1 MIILNGLLSFLAVVS
16 SWHIEKRIKFYM
28 AMILVLEFGV
38 MGVFA
43 AFDLFLF
50 FLFWEVELIPMFL
63 LIGIWGGARREYAAW
78 KFLIY
83 TFTASAFTLAGIFL
97 LYFQTGAVSGAFEY
111 LSSQVAQSKVVGT
124 LPFFGLAVS
133 LPLVIFLFLFVAFA
147 VKLPM
152 WPVHTWLPDAH
163 TEAPTAVSVLL
174 AGVLLKMGAY
184 GLIRICLGFV
194 PIGAT
199 EFATTLAH
207 LRGDQRP
214 VGRGRLDGP
223 AGHEEDDRVLQRQPH
238 GLRAARRRGSGGRGG
253 SLWRGDGERREPAAV
268 PRGGADRRGVADV
281 HPRHDH
287 RHALLLRRRALRQ
300 GAHPRY

>member
-83 TFTASAFTLAGIFL
+83 TFTASAVTLAGIFL
-97 LYFQTGAVSGAFEY
+97 LYFQTGGSAARSRCLAGRAEQGRRHATVLRARSRPAGD
-111 LSSQVAQSKVVGT
+111 
-124 LPFFGLAVS
+124 LPA
-133 LPLVIFLFLFVAFA
+133 LFVAFA

-152 WPVHTWLPDAH
+152 AGAYLAADAH
-163 TEAPTAVSVLL
+163 RGADGGERPL

-184 GLIRICLGFV
+184 G
-194 PIGAT
+194 
-199 EFATTLAH
+199 
-207 LRGDQRP
+207 
-214 VGRGRLDGP
+214 
-223 AGHEEDDRVLQRQPH
+223 
-238 GLRAARRRGSGGRGG
+238 
-253 SLWRGDGERREPAAV
+253 
-268 PRGGADRRGVADV
+268 
-281 HPRHDH
+281 
-287 RHALLLRRRALRQ
+287 
-300 GAHPRY
+300 